1 MSMDRVGH
9 IVWKGYDSM
18 YKNITEEEMQVV
30 WSALSCASKEITG
43 SLTVT
48 LVECAK
54 QIVGM
59 HMNSEV
65 EMTIDYNDGLL
76 MTMEANN
83 GKEE

>member
-1 MSMDRVGH
+1 MDDDDTMLKK
-9 IVWKGYDSM
+9 IT
-18 YKNITEEEMQVV
+18 TEEWQVI

-43 SLTVT
+43 SLTAT

-54 QIVGM
+54 QIVGV
-59 HMNSEV
+59 HMNNDV

-83 GKEE
+83 GMEE

>member
-1 MSMDRVGH
+1 MLKK
-9 IVWKGYDSM
+9 IT
-18 YKNITEEEMQVV
+18 TEEWQVI
-30 WSALSCASKEITG
+30 WSALCCASKETTG
-43 SLTVT
+43 SLTAT

-54 QIVGM
+54 QIVGL
-59 HMNSEV
+59 HMNNDV

>member
-1 MSMDRVGH
+1 
-9 IVWKGYDSM
+9 M

-54 QIVGM
+54 QIVGL

-65 EMTIDYNDGLL
+65 EVAIDYNDGLL
-76 MTMEANN
+76 MMMEADNW
-83 GKEE
+83 KEE

>member
-1 MSMDRVGH
+1 MTRT
-9 IVWKGYDSM
+9 GYDNM

-43 SLTVT
+43 SLTAT

-54 QIVGM
+54 QIVGLQ
-59 HMNSEV
+59 MNNDV

>member
-1 MSMDRVGH
+1 
-9 IVWKGYDSM
+9 M

-30 WSALSCASKEITG
+30 WSALSCASQEITG
-43 SLTVT
+43 SLTET

-54 QIVGM
+54 QIVAM
-59 HMNSEV
+59 HMNSDV
-65 EMTIDYNDGLL
+65 EMTIDYNDGFL

>member
-1 MSMDRVGH
+1 MSN
-9 IVWKGYDSM
+9 I
-18 YKNITEEEMQVV
+18 NITEEEWQVI
-30 WSALSCASKEITG
+30 WSALCCASKETTG
-43 SLTVT
+43 FLTAT

-54 QIVGM
+54 QIVGL
-59 HMNSEV
+59 HMNNDV

>member
-1 MSMDRVGH
+1 MLKK
-9 IVWKGYDSM
+9 IT
-18 YKNITEEEMQVV
+18 TEEWQVV

-43 SLTVT
+43 SLTET

-59 HMNSEV
+59 HMNNDV